1 MPIEYRC
8 SKCGDMFARL
18 DAAKKHDAQ
27 HKAKDKEL
35 AKKNLLIRNLIK
47 KALPEKIEGF
57 NTEYIK
63 QYATNIFSYFGVDLD
78 FSSSKDLRAASLSYD
93 VYLNADSVSANIKK
107 ETPLFLNNKLI
118 EKLKTKDDSYIVF
131 YAKKIF
137 LDNNKSFLSNYIESI
152 CDEISY
158 AGFGYRIRMNLIRG
172 STYCMSFNLSVDSFK
187 EIEALRLERKTL
199 GEAVSNNRRSTLH
212 EMLNN
217 YCEYFK
223 LKATCDAN
231 IISLFLENKQVEERI
246 KNLNA
251 RKEEISTQIK
261 KFGRDIYEEFSSSN
275 DIEAFAVK
283 SGLDMES
290 LEKYNDICNKAN
302 ELSKSIS
309 KISNIE
315 VKEFALNV
323 PGICLYDT
331 SWLP

>member
-35 AKKNLLIRNLIK
+35 AKKKLLIKNLIK

-107 ETPLFLNNKLI
+107 ETPYILNNKLI
-118 EKLKTKDDSYIVF
+118 EKFKTKDDCHLVF

-137 LDNNKSFLSNYIESI
+137 LDNNKSFLSYYIESI

-158 AGFGYRIRMNLIRG
+158 AGFGYRIRMNSARG
-172 STYCMSFNLSVDSFK
+172 NIYHMSFNLSVDSFK

-199 GEAVSNNRRSTLH
+199 GEAVSKNRRSTLH
-212 EMLNN
+212 EMQNK

-223 LKATCDAN
+223 LNATCDAN
-231 IISLFLENKQVEERI
+231 IISLFLENKQIAEKI
-246 KNLNA
+246 KDLNA
-251 RKEEISTQIK
+251 RKEEVSTQIK
-261 KFGRDIYEEFSSSN
+261 NFGRDLYGEFSSSN

-283 SGLDMES
+283 SGLDIES
-290 LEKYNDICNKAN
+290 LEKYNDICNKTN
-302 ELSKSIS
+302 ELTKSIS

-315 VKEFALNV
+315 VKEFALNMS
-323 PGICLYDT
+323 GICMNDT
-331 SWLP
+331 TWLP